1 MKIGNKIKKLRNK
14 IGLNQEQVAYFLSKN
29 IIWVGDIE
37 NDIIVPSVNDI
48 EKLSDLFGLE
58 LDDIFKDDYKNDD
71 IPMSFLS
78 KNVENDD
85 LKQIAEFQKIIKR

>member
-1 MKIGNKIKKLRNK
+1 
-14 IGLNQEQVAYFLSKN
+14 
-29 IIWVGDIE
+29 
-37 NDIIVPSVNDI
+37 VPSVNDI